1 MEATDERIIE
11 IFALANLLRTHYL
24 PKKKAERKKEV
35 KGLLEGTP

>member
-24 PKKKAERKKEV
+24 PKKSGKEERN
-35 KGLLEGTP
+35 